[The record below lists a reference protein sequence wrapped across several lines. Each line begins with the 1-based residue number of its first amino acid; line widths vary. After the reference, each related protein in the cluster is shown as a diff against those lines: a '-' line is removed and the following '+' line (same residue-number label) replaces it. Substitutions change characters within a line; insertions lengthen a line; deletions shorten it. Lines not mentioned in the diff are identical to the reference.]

1 VTGPSFFPEALAEYE
16 DAVVSYETREEGL
29 GGRLVREFDLAVAL
43 AMEFP
48 DAGAVVHDAPA
59 RFGLRWVMLQSF
71 PVKLVYTVRD
81 DALVIVAVFHPR
93 RRPGYWFRRLKNLDT

>member
-29 GGRLVREFDLAVAL
+29 GGRLVREFDLASPWRWSFRMPA
-43 AMEFP
+43 P
-48 DAGAVVHDAPA
+48 WCTAPA

-71 PVKLVYTVRD
+71 PVKRVYTVRD